1 MLRCACLT
9 FNLDLCRA
17 KNIPWS
23 MAIEVLMAVA
33 AIGLGQSRDSP
44 GIITPCIYGSADG
57 LLLVQKSFYIGSIDE
72 VQSSFHI
79 VTVLAKL
86 SVTAGQCNIVSLL

>member
-33 AIGLGQSRDSP
+33 AIGLGQSRNIWDSP
-44 GIITPCIYGSADG
+44 GIITPSMDQQMVYC
-57 LLLVQKSFYIGSIDE
+57 
-72 VQSSFHI
+72 
-79 VTVLAKL
+79 
-86 SVTAGQCNIVSLL
+86 